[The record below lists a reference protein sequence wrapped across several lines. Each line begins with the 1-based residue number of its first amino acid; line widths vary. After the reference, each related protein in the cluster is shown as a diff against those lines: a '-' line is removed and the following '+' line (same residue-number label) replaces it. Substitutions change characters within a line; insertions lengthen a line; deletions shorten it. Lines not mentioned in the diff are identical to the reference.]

1 MIGKLAERGWDR
13 KSKVILSMLLGNI
26 IIYVFGLPWLMINLS
41 ASLENTLLWGLWP
54 FIPGDAVKLVLA
66 SLALPGAWALVDKIK
81 K

>member
-1 MIGKLAERGWDR
+1 M
-13 KSKVILSMLLGNI
+13 ILSMVLGNVV
-26 IIYVFGLPWLMINLS
+26 IYVFGLPWLMINLG

-54 FIPGDAVKLVLA
+54 FIPGDALKLVLA